1 MSMAEST
8 KNKMVSKIILDT
20 HVIEKGLTMP
30 EFRLGFGQLRLVA
43 LLTNVECYISRYDSE
58 NHQVLHALSVINE
71 YFKVHDKNNYSV
83 SGELLKAR
91 DVFFGKKEINA
102 VNFKERHQTNI
113 TKAEYFDAIDKP
125 FFQFSGSRSSIRN
138 FSREP
143 VDLAEIKQALD
154 LCRNTPSA
162 CNRQSVRVHLFKDK
176 HTIEKIL
183 KVQGGNRG
191 FGHLANFLIVVT
203 YEPSMYF
210 EESERNSGIV
220 DGGMYCMNI
229 LYALHAKEITACI
242 LNAAHS
248 DEKDLAMRKVARIP
262 ESEVF
267 VAMIAGGKAADEF
280 KIATS
285 YRYPL
290 DKILKVH

>member
-1 MSMAEST
+1 MDNNT
-8 KNKMVSKIILDT
+8 KNKLVSKIILDT

-30 EFRLGFGQLRLVA
+30 EFRLGFGQIRLVV
-43 LLTNVECYISRYDSE
+43 LLKNVECYILRYD
-58 NHQVLHALSVINE
+58 NKHHQILHALSVINE
-71 YFKVHDKNNYSV
+71 YFDVHDKGNYSV
-83 SGELLKAR
+83 STELLNAKN
-91 DVFFGKKEINA
+91 VFFGKKEINT
-102 VNFKERHQTNI
+102 VNFKERHQINI
-113 TKAEYFDAIDKP
+113 TKSEYFDAIDKP
-125 FFQFSGSRSSIRN
+125 FFQFSASRSSIRN

-143 VDLAEIKQALD
+143 VELVEIKQALD

-176 HTIEKIL
+176 DAIERIL
-183 KVQGGNRG
+183 EVQGGNRG

-229 LYALHAKEITACI
+229 LYALHAKEMTACI

-248 DEKDLAMRKVARIP
+248 AEKDLAMRKVARIP

-280 KIATS
+280 KVATS

-290 DKILKVH
+290 EKILEVH